1 MFAQATGPSS
11 LTSLGSVKS
20 SVTVA
25 MSNGTSA
32 GSSPG
37 QYVRAQPQA
46 IYLDYLRLIPG
57 QVSNVQIDF
66 ALTGSLSL
74 NDPPQVLR
82 LSRQCRFRRRC
93 AGVFRALPP

>member
-37 QYVRAQPQA
+37 QYVRA
-46 IYLDYLRLIPG
+46 RN
-57 QVSNVQIDF
+57 QVSKRE
-66 ALTGSLSL
+66 
-74 NDPPQVLR
+74 LR
-82 LSRQCRFRRRC
+82 GKVYDERTIVIPL
-93 AGVFRALPP
+93 